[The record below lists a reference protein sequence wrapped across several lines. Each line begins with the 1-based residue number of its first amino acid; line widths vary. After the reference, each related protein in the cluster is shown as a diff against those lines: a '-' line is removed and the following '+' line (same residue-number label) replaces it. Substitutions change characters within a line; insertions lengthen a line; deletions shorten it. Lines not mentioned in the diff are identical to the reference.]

1 MHNRIG
7 LNDTLGD
14 RVPHD
19 LGLQSNQFVV
29 VVLMKLASSAQCD
42 SKFEFIFSHDL
53 QTHVR
58 GYSFS

>member
-19 LGLQSNQFVV
+19 LGLQSDQFVV

-42 SKFEFIFSHDL
+42 SKF
-53 QTHVR
+53 
-58 GYSFS
+58 

>member
-29 VVLMKLASSAQCD
+29 VVLMKSYLGQQC
-42 SKFEFIFSHDL
+42 S
-53 QTHVR
+53 V
-58 GYSFS
+58 